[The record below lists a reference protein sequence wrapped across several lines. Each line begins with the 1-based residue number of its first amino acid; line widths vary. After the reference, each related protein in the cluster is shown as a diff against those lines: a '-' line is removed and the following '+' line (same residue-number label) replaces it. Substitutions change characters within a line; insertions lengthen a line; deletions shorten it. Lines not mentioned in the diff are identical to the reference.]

1 MDIDKHIIGKSKD
14 ILEIKRFLK
23 RLSGSNVHI
32 IIIGERGTGKDL
44 IAQTVHDMSPNRY
57 EPYIKVDFAV
67 ASDELRETELFGSP
81 DAGSVGKLVLAGN
94 GTLSI
99 DNIDEWPQE
108 LQKRLITVMQN
119 GGFTSG
125 RFIPLKCRI
134 VAMSHRDLRLAVE
147 GGVFRE
153 DLFYRLNVIP
163 LHIPPLRE
171 RFEDIQ
177 PLFEYFISRFGPTS
191 EKLVAKVGYN
201 RILTDLQDYSWP
213 GNVRE
218 LKDIISLFFLTGD
231 WETVR
236 ENLLTAT
243 MNEGRSVIVKAI
255 EFPPEYFQ
263 AGISILSYFGTIL
276 HDKYPE
282 KSAKIRI
289 EQDNFKV
296 TLIVSTGEGDLE
308 VIEATFADFGKV
320 ISGRM
325 SPEQFLS
332 DPLHVL
338 ALKNKLELAQQELRL
353 TRDLLNYV
361 KQDKE
366 ERIKNL
372 ENYVNKFYSL
382 VGAVLQQSTS
392 TVHAIKDVSLEN
404 VRGISINLSAFLK
417 SMAAQNENI
426 RNELSILSDKL
437 SIVSPS
443 ENDVKDF
450 KHSLSM
456 INEKQPVTFR
466 DIKTFWEQFGMGFA
480 SSVWATVITDTIRF
494 LCK

>member
-1 MDIDKHIIGKSKD
+1 MEIDKYIIGKSKE

-23 RLSGSNVHI
+23 RIAESNCSL

-44 IAQTVHDMSPNRY
+44 IAQTLHDMSPNRS

-67 ASDELRETELFGSP
+67 ASDGLLETELFGSP

-94 GTLSI
+94 GTLAM

-108 LQKRLITVMQN
+108 LQKKLVTVIQN

-125 RFIPLKCRI
+125 RFLPLKCRI
-134 VAMSHRDLRLAVE
+134 VAMCHRDLRLAVN

-163 LHIPPLRE
+163 LHLPPLRE
-171 RFEDIQ
+171 RFEDVQ

-236 ENLLTAT
+236 ENLLTAK
-243 MNEGRSVIVKAI
+243 MNEGRSVIVKAL
-255 EFPPEYFQ
+255 EFPPECFQ

-276 HDKYPE
+276 HEKYPE

-296 TLIVSTGEGDLE
+296 TLIISTVEGDSE
-308 VIEATFADFGKV
+308 IIEAAFADFGNV

-353 TRDLLNYV
+353 TRDLLSYV
-361 KQDKE
+361 RQDKE
-366 ERIKNL
+366 ECIKSL
-372 ENYVNKFYSL
+372 ENDVSKFYSL

-392 TVHAIKDVSLEN
+392 TVHAIRDVSLEN
-404 VRGISINLSAFLK
+404 VRGISIDLSAFLK

-426 RNELSILSDKL
+426 INELSVLSDKL
-437 SIVSPS
+437 SIVSPN
-443 ENDVKDF
+443 ENDIKDF

-456 INEKQPVTFR
+456 IKEKQPVTFI

-480 SSVWATVITDTIRF
+480 SSVWATVITDTIRS